1 MFMKCVAKS
10 MVIYRIAAGVRKV
23 KKEYFNRDLFF
34 CFLLFAGTGFSIIPL
49 CSMEGESLYDL
60 FPGWFGYIF
69 SGSVVI
75 SIGYFIFLALSALT
89 YKVDTNVLAEKD
101 LPCCTVLVPAYNEGR
116 HVADTLW
123 SLLDADYPEEKLEII
138 AINDGSKDDTLYWI
152 EKVVKE
158 SNGRVSCIDLA
169 VNGGKKHA
177 LYTGMKRA
185 KGDFIVTVD
194 SDSLVKK
201 DAVQKLMIPF
211 RDPAIGA
218 VAGNIRGKR
227 DDTNFYMQ
235 MMDVLLIFG
244 CEFLRGGQSVTGNV
258 FCTPGALS
266 AYRKK
271 SILPLLDEW
280 LDQSFLGVPSTIGED
295 RAIATLLRREGYR
308 IVHQKDAL
316 AETCLPGTYIKLVKM
331 LIRWTRSD
339 IRENFLMAGTVLK
352 NLSSFS
358 WQDIS
363 YFIHWISIFLN
374 MFLPFVFLPAVLI
387 SLWVSSFPLYQT
399 GVLFIS
405 VMIWSLLPAIIY
417 GKERGIRKVCRAF
430 IFGFFTLLFLS
441 WMPIYSLFTM
451 RNSKWLTREKKV

>member
-1 MFMKCVAKS
+1 MCD
-10 MVIYRIAAGVRKV
+10 KV
-23 KKEYFNRDLFF
+23 QNSGSYKKYFNRDVFF
-34 CFLLFAGTGFSIIPL
+34 FLLLLIGGGFSVTGLIRL
-49 CSMEGESLYDL
+49 DGESIYDL
-60 FPGWFGYIF
+60 FPVWFGYIF
-69 SGSVVI
+69 IGSMIV

-89 YKVDTNVLAEKD
+89 YKVDKTVLEEAA
-101 LPCCTVLVPAYNEGR
+101 LPFCTVLVPAYNEGK
-116 HVADTLW
+116 HVADTLQ
-123 SLLDADYPEEKLEII
+123 SLLHVEYPAEKLEII
-138 AINDGSKDDTLYWI
+138 AINDGSKDDTLFWI
-152 EKVVKE
+152 RSVAEK
-158 SNGRVSCIDLA
+158 SGGRVRYIDLEK
-169 VNGGKKHA
+169 NGGKKHA
-177 LYTGMKRA
+177 LYIGMKQA

-201 DAVQKLMIPF
+201 DAVYKLMIPF
-211 RDPAIGA
+211 RNEKTAA
-218 VAGNIRGKR
+218 VAGNIRGKKE
-227 DDTNFYMQ
+227 DTNFYMQ

-280 LDQSFLGVPSTIGED
+280 LSQQFLGVASTIGED

-316 AETCLPGTYIKLVKM
+316 AETCLPGTYMGLVKM

-339 IRENFLMAGTVLK
+339 IRENFLMTGTVMK
-352 NLSSFS
+352 NLVSCS

-374 MFLPFVFLPAVLI
+374 MFLPFVFLPAVVI
-387 SLWVSSFPLYQT
+387 SLCITESTVYQLA
-399 GVLFIS
+399 VLFIS
-405 VMIWSLLPAIIY
+405 VILWSLLPAIVY
-417 GKERGIRKVCRAF
+417 GKERGISKVVRAF

-441 WMPIYSLFTM
+441 WMPVYSLFTM
-451 RNSKWLTREKKV
+451 RNSKWLTREKKVV

>member
-1 MFMKCVAKS
+1 MKCIAKS
-10 MVIYRIAAGVRKV
+10 MGICHIASGIRRM
-23 KKEYFNRDLFF
+23 KKQFFNRDLFF
-34 CFLLFAGTGFSIIPL
+34 FILLLLGGSLSITAL
-49 CSMEGESLYDL
+49 CCMQGESLYEL
-60 FPGWFGYIF
+60 FPEWFGYIF
-69 SGSVVI
+69 GGSVVI

-89 YKVDTNVLAEKD
+89 YKVNTNAFPEKD
-101 LPCCTVLVPAYNEGR
+101 LPFCTVLVPAYNEGR
-116 HVADTLW
+116 HVAETLW
-123 SLLDADYPEEKLEII
+123 SLLEADYPEEKLEII
-138 AINDGSKDDTLYWI
+138 AINDGSKDDTLCWI
-152 EKVVKE
+152 QRVVRE
-158 SNGRVSCIDLA
+158 SSGRVSCIDLK
-169 VNGGKKHA
+169 VNKGKKHA

-194 SDSLVKK
+194 SDSLVNK

-218 VAGNIRGKR
+218 VAGNIRGKKE
-227 DDTNFYMQ
+227 DTNFYMQ

-271 SILPLLDEW
+271 SVLPLLDEW
-280 LDQSFLGVPSTIGED
+280 LNQNFLGVPSTIGED

-316 AETCLPGTYIKLVKM
+316 AETCLPGTYIQLVKM

-358 WQDIS
+358 WQDVS

-387 SLWVSSFPLYQT
+387 SLCVSSFPLYQT
-399 GVLFIS
+399 AVLFIS
-405 VMIWSLLPAIIY
+405 VMVWSLLPAIIY
-417 GKERGIRKVCRAF
+417 GNERGISKVCRAF

-451 RNSKWLTREKKV
+451 RNSKWLTREKRV

>member
-1 MFMKCVAKS
+1 MKCIAKC
-10 MVIYRIAAGVRKV
+10 MGIYHIAAGFRRV
-23 KKEYFNRDLFF
+23 KKRYFNRDLFF
-34 CFLLFAGTGFSIIPL
+34 FLILLAGGILSVIPFF
-49 CSMEGESLYDL
+49 CMEGESLYDL
-60 FPGWFGYIF
+60 FPGWFGYVF
-69 SGSVVI
+69 SGSVII

-89 YKVDTNVLAEKD
+89 YRVDTNVLTEEE
-101 LPCCTVLVPAYNEGR
+101 LPFCTVLVPAYNEGR

-123 SLLDADYPEEKLEII
+123 SLLEADYPLEKLEII
-138 AINDGSKDDTLYWI
+138 AVNDGSRDDTLFWI

-158 SNGRVSCIDLA
+158 SGGRVSCIDLK

-177 LYTGMKRA
+177 LYTGMKLA

-201 DAVQKLMIPF
+201 DAVRKLMIPF
-211 RDPAIGA
+211 RDPSIGA
-218 VAGNIRGKR
+218 VAGNIRGKK

-266 AYRKK
+266 AYRKQ

-280 LDQSFLGVPSTIGED
+280 LEQNFLGVPSTIGED
-295 RAIATLLRREGYR
+295 RAIATLLRRDGYR
-308 IVHQKDAL
+308 IVHHKDAL
-316 AETCLPGTYIKLVKM
+316 AETCLPGTYTGLVKM

-352 NLSSFS
+352 NLLSFS

-387 SLWVSSFPLYQT
+387 SLCMTSSPLYQIA
-399 GVLFIS
+399 VLFIS

-417 GKERGIRKVCRAF
+417 GNERGAGKVCRAF

-441 WMPIYSLFTM
+441 WMPVYSLFTM
-451 RNSKWLTREKKV
+451 RNSRWLTREKMV